1 MAFPSTAS
9 WNPRVLQNP
18 ASKCL
23 ELRTD
28 ALEIF
33 GETLGV
39 HMETSEILE
48 LSLVVEYVESKA
60 FQMAQVVQPLNQC
73 EQFLHIVAN
82 RYRNRAN
89 LLSEHS

>member
-9 WNPRVLQNP
+9 WNPRVQLQNP

-28 ALEIF
+28 ARRTF
-33 GETLGV
+33 VETLGV

-48 LSLVVEYVESKA
+48 LSLVVESKA
-60 FQMAQVVQPLNQC
+60 SQMVQVVQPLNQY
-73 EQFLHIVAN
+73 EQPLHIVAN
-82 RYRNRAN
+82 RYRNRTN
-89 LLSEHS
+89 HLSKHS